1 VSVQLIQALVG
12 NVYATSQLHLTA
24 ASAVYLAAKIGE
36 GSQDLDCVSCNR
48 YWWVNQRTSMI
59 CVVKKCGICITETI
73 SRIYAVVIYN
83 VVTASRLR
91 ST

>member
-59 CVVKKCGICITETI
+59 CVVKKCGICITEKQDI
-73 SRIYAVVIYN
+73 CSRYLQRCYS
-83 VVTASRLR
+83 VTAALNLA
-91 ST
+91 